1 MQPLLTIQIPFTEER
16 RKEVEA
22 LIAEFSRQC
31 DLYNIINGEIQIY
44 IDGRGREVS
53 IGQKRTDMYQKAN
66 GLFVVQ
72 WDSDDWIS
80 EDGISKIVK
89 AINNN
94 PEVDCVTYE
103 EHVHIN
109 GVNYTSNHSI
119 LYHDWEGEGNTE
131 FADGFNFHRTPY
143 MKSVIKT
150 EIAKS
155 IPVPDCRFGEDH
167 QWSKLIKPLLK
178 TEHHIEE
185 EIYHYIY
192 ISNQTFE
199 ERYGHD
205 GH

>member
-16 RKEVEA
+16 REETDKLTA
-22 LIAEFSRQC
+22 WFWYQI
-31 DLYNIINGEIQIY
+31 DLFNLSGLVEIQA
-44 IDGRGREVS
+44 DGRGRQIS
-53 IGQKRTDMYQKAN
+53 IGQKRTDLYKAAN

-72 WDSDDWIS
+72 WDSDDWVS
-80 EDGISKIVK
+80 DEGVYDIVN
-89 AINNN
+89 AIKKT

-155 IPVPDCRFGEDH
+155 VPVPDCRFSEDH

>member
-16 RKEVEA
+16 RMEVYRLTAEFKRQCGLFNIIGGEVE
-22 LIAEFSRQC
+22 FQ
-31 DLYNIINGEIQIY
+31 
-44 IDGRGREVS
+44 IDGRGREIS
-53 IGQKRTDMYQKAN
+53 IGQKRTDLYQQAN

-72 WDSDDWIS
+72 WDSDDWVS
-80 EDGISKIVK
+80 DAGIYDIVS
-89 AINNN
+89 AIKKT

-103 EHVHIN
+103 EYVHIN

-155 IPVPDCRFGEDH
+155 VPVPDCRFGEDH

>member
-16 RKEVEA
+16 RPDVEK
-22 LIAEFSRQC
+22 LIGEFSRQC
-31 DLYNIINGEIQIY
+31 DLFNIINGEIEIY

-53 IGQKRTDMYQKAN
+53 IGQKRTEMYQKAN

-80 EDGISKIVK
+80 ETGLIGIICL
-89 AINNN
+89 INQS

-119 LYHDWEGEGNTE
+119 KYDDWEGEGNTE
-131 FADGFNFHRTPY
+131 FPDGFNFHRTPY

-155 IPVPDCRFGEDH
+155 VPVPDCRFGEDH
-167 QWSKLIKPLLK
+167 QWSKLIKPLLNS
-178 TEHHIEE
+178 EHHIDE

-199 ERYGHD
+199 ERYGEK
-205 GH
+205 

>member
-16 RKEVEA
+16 RMEVYR
-22 LIAEFSRQC
+22 LTAEFKRQC
-31 DLYNIINGEIQIY
+31 DLFNIMSWEVEFQ
-44 IDGRGREVS
+44 IDGRGREISV
-53 IGQKRTDMYQKAN
+53 GQKRADLYQQAN

-72 WDSDDWIS
+72 WDSDDWVS
-80 EDGISKIVK
+80 DAGIHDIVS
-89 AINNN
+89 AIKKT

-103 EHVHIN
+103 EYVHIN

-131 FADGFNFHRTPY
+131 FADGFNYHRTPY

-155 IPVPDCRFGEDH
+155 VPVPDCRFGEDH

-185 EIYHYIY
+185 EIYHYIF

-199 ERYGHD
+199 ERYGEH
-205 GH
+205 

>member
-16 RKEVEA
+16 REETDKLTA
-22 LIAEFSRQC
+22 WFWYQI
-31 DLYNIINGEIQIY
+31 DLFNLSGLVEIQA
-44 IDGRGREVS
+44 DGRGRQIS
-53 IGQKRTDMYQKAN
+53 IGQKRTDLYKAAN

-72 WDSDDWIS
+72 WDSDDWVS
-80 EDGISKIVK
+80 DEGVYDIVN
-89 AINNN
+89 AIKKN

-119 LYHDWEGEGNTE
+119 LYHDWEGDGNTE
-131 FADGFNFHRTPY
+131 LADGFNFHRTPY

-155 IPVPDCRFGEDH
+155 VPVPDCRFGEDH
-167 QWSKLIKPLLK
+167 QWSKLIKPLLGSG
-178 TEHHIEE
+178 HHIEE

-192 ISNQTFE
+192 IRNQTFE

-205 GH
+205 GN

>member
-16 RKEVEA
+16 RFETEKLMGEFQSQCKEYNLFNGEVE
-22 LIAEFSRQC
+22 
-31 DLYNIINGEIQIY
+31 LYV
-44 IDGRGREVS
+44 DGRGREVP

-80 EDGISKIVK
+80 EHGIATILM
-89 AINNN
+89 AIKQN
-94 PEVDCVTYE
+94 PNVDCITYE
-103 EHVHIN
+103 EYVHIN

-119 LYHDWEGEGNTE
+119 EYSDWEGEGNTE
-131 FADGFNFHRTPY
+131 FPDGFNFHRTPY
-143 MKSVIKT
+143 MKDVIRT

-155 IPVPDCRFGEDH
+155 VPVPDLRWSEDYE
-167 QWSKLIKPLLK
+167 WSKLIKPLLK
-178 TEHHIEE
+178 TETHLQE

-205 GH
+205 GK

>member
-94 PEVDCVTYE
+94 QEVDCITYE
-103 EHVHIN
+103 EYVHIN

-131 FADGFNFHRTPY
+131 FADGFNLR
-143 MKSVIKT
+143 
-150 EIAKS
+150 
-155 IPVPDCRFGEDH
+155 
-167 QWSKLIKPLLK
+167 LK
-178 TEHHIEE
+178 
-185 EIYHYIY
+185 
-192 ISNQTFE
+192 
-199 ERYGHD
+199 
-205 GH
+205 